1 MIGTDTAGTPLYP
14 GAAAVSNPGST
25 IAAHASA
32 AITAGLLYPGGTGTA
47 KLLVT
52 NPNPYPVTVTRVA
65 AGTGAPTG
73 SGGIGHL
80 HADRHFGGQ
89 GPDTGHHDGRRWQ
102 RDAHPAR
109 RGRHGVHCGR
119 QLPGRR
125 VLDPGR
131 RDGGERVSRIGF
143 ATGLLAA
150 AWAPAIGGLVAVGDA
165 RAEAAWLK
173 SGPGSGFARAG
184 ALPAP
189 TAVTLAGTVCNNG
202 NPRTSISWTNP
213 AAGLWT
219 GLEVVATPS
228 SAGTAVTVL
237 GTTTSGTSLSV
248 QLPYRPAY
256 LSVRTVRNSWR
267 GKSPVVV
274 AC

>member
-1 MIGTDTAGTPLYP
+1 M
-14 GAAAVSNPGST
+14 
-25 IAAHASA
+25 
-32 AITAGLLYPGGTGTA
+32 
-47 KLLVT
+47 
-52 NPNPYPVTVTRVA
+52 
-65 AGTGAPTG
+65 
-73 SGGIGHL
+73 
-80 HADRHFGGQ
+80 
-89 GPDTGHHDGRRWQ
+89 
-102 RDAHPAR
+102 
-109 RGRHGVHCGR
+109 
-119 QLPGRR
+119 
-125 VLDPGR
+125 
-131 RDGGERVSRIGF
+131 SRIVF
-143 ATGLLAA
+143 ATGLVAA
-150 AWAPAIGGLVAVGDA
+150 GWALAIGGLVAVGDA

-173 SGPGSGFARAG
+173 SGPGTGFARAD

-189 TAVTLAGTVCNNG
+189 TAVTLTGTVCNNG

-228 SAGTAVTVL
+228 ATSTAVTVL
-237 GTTTSGTSLSV
+237 GTTTAGTSLTNV